1 MVSAA
6 ERSTVTA
13 TDEPRREETEHETIA
28 LSCSESEACMSCT
41 LGHSEPGAEATTMKV
56 RDLIEILEDQDPD
69 AEVLIMS
76 QENWPFENAIAG
88 IAVREEIVENDED
101 LDDDEREETR
111 YEKGTAPNDV
121 FIVEGRQLRYGSKA
135 AWDAARR

>member
-1 MVSAA
+1 
-6 ERSTVTA
+6 
-13 TDEPRREETEHETIA
+13 
-28 LSCSESEACMSCT
+28 
-41 LGHSEPGAEATTMKV
+41 MKV

-88 IAVREEIVENDED
+88 VAMREDFV
-101 LDDDEREETR
+101 DDDEEDEDDEAGTERR

-121 FIVEGRQLRYGSKA
+121 FIVEGKQLRYGSKA
-135 AWDAARR
+135 AWNAATR

>member
-1 MVSAA
+1 
-6 ERSTVTA
+6 
-13 TDEPRREETEHETIA
+13 
-28 LSCSESEACMSCT
+28 
-41 LGHSEPGAEATTMKV
+41 MKV

-88 IAVREEIVENDED
+88 VAVREDFVDED
-101 LDDDEREETR
+101 DEGEEDEDGTEPE

-121 FIVEGRQLRYGSKA
+121 FIVEGQQLRYGSKA
-135 AWDAARR
+135 AWNAATR